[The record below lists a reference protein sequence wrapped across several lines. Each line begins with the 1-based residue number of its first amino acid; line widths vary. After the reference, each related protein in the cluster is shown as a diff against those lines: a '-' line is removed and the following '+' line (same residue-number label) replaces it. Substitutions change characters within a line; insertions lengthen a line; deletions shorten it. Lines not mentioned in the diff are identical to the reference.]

1 MTIAAPVIRTAR
13 PGDLTALLA
22 LEQGFDGDRIARRSM
37 RRLLQRPSALIRVID
52 SDDDPTTLA
61 AALILL
67 TRSNSRMA
75 RIYSLMVNAGFRGQ
89 GLGSLLVDDA
99 SNLAALGGC
108 TGICLEVATTN
119 TAAISLYR
127 KHGFSDQKRLPNY
140 YEDGNDGIRLCR
152 ELAP

>member
-1 MTIAAPVIRTAR
+1 MTPTSQHIRTAR
-13 PGDLTALLA
+13 PDDLDALMA
-22 LEQGFDGDRIARRSM
+22 LEQGFDADRIARRSM

-52 SDDDPTTLA
+52 SDDDPSTLA

-67 TRSNSRMA
+67 TRSNSRTA
-75 RIYSLMVNAGFRGQ
+75 RIYSLMVNARFRGH

-99 SNLAALGGC
+99 CHLAALGGC

-119 TAAISLYR
+119 TAAIALYR
-127 KHGFSDQKRLPNY
+127 KHGFSEQMRLPNY
-140 YEDGNDGIRLCR
+140 YEDGSDGIRLCR